1 MQDTVRTVLVI
12 EDEDAVRHLLRTMLR
27 LAGYEALS
35 CRDGDE
41 ALDLMEA
48 RGGTVH
54 LLITDLNL
62 GNGPD
67 GFEIA
72 GKLRERQPSLKVL
85 FISGEDEGG
94 RAMRDREPGSSED
107 FFLPKPFTPKA
118 FGAAVAGLLGPVR
131 TNAVS

>member
-1 MQDTVRTVLVI
+1 MLDTVRTVLVI
-12 EDEDAVRHLLRTMLR
+12 EDEDSVRNLLRTLLR

-48 RGGTVH
+48 RGGGIH

-67 GFEIA
+67 GFETA
-72 GKLRERQPSLKVL
+72 DRLRARQASLKVL
-85 FISGEDEGG
+85 YISGEDEGAARS
-94 RAMRDREPGSSED
+94 RAPRAGEDR
-107 FFLPKPFTPKA
+107 FLPKPFTPRQ
-118 FGAAVAGLLGPVR
+118 FGEAVAGLLASVR
-131 TNAVS
+131 ATAVS